1 LSEESLGLRRIRRER
16 VTAAAAAV
24 AVCAGLVAA
33 GCAHRKPISARP
45 QGIDCVSV
53 VRSRWDTDLPVRF
66 AALSPDEQ
74 NQCLVQLLGVVS
86 DPKPPVDPGPVA
98 GGLEDLA
105 RKGLITKATA
115 FGPLIECLRI
125 QHFSNWGYCNRAIE
139 ALTRHKYGH
148 AMFAGTRGAP
158 ARTTDARD
166 EVVGDWLQLLRPLER
181 GRPIF
186 DADLKRMCAD
196 TMRAVGGGLAVALTP
211 LLDRGHPLSSYLDA
225 FKNAPSIPNGDGEV
239 IFDFALGR
247 GDGFAL
253 PANWKTTEA
262 MMGIRFLLFRP
273 GIAKPSSVSQ
283 FDLRDAS
290 AARPFPVESADYRE
304 VFQALDL
311 EFRYQVVTSSGELRR
326 ASVAAVRDALNMLR
340 EANAAYR

>member
-1 LSEESLGLRRIRRER
+1 MGLRRIPRER
-16 VTAAAAAV
+16 VKFAAVGV
-24 AVCAGLVAA
+24 AVCVAVVAA
-33 GCAHRKPISARP
+33 GCAHRTQQPVVGGS

-53 VRSRWDTDLPVRF
+53 VLSRWDTDLPVRF
-66 AALSPDEQ
+66 AALSPAARD
-74 NQCLVQLLGVVS
+74 QCLEQLLGVVA
-86 DPKPPVDPGPVA
+86 DPRPSVDPAPVA

-105 RKGLITKATA
+105 RKGLITKASV

-158 ARTTDARD
+158 ARTTESRD
-166 EVVGDWLQLLRPLER
+166 EVIGDWLQLLRPLER

-186 DADLKRMCAD
+186 DADLKRMCVD
-196 TMRAVGGGLAVALTP
+196 TMRAIGGGLAGALAP
-211 LLDRGHPLSSYLDA
+211 LLARPNQSPLYLDA

-239 IFDFALGR
+239 IFEFAVGS
-247 GDGFAL
+247 GAGFEL
-253 PANWKTTEA
+253 PANFRATEA
-262 MMGIRFLLFRP
+262 LKGIRFLLFRP
-273 GIAKPSSVSQ
+273 GIATPSSVSQ

-311 EFRYQVVTSSGELRR
+311 EFRYQVVTSSDELRR
-326 ASVAAVRDALNMLR
+326 ATVVAVRDALNVLR